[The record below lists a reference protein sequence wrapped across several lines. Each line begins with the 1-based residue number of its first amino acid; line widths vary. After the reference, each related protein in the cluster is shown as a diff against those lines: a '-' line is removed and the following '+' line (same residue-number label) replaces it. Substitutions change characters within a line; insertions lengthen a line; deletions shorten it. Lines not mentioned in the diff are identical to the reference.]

1 MSLLAILDTSVTG
14 TRDENVELSK
24 ATQHY
29 ALVGAEHH
37 FESFLAVTGTSFK
50 AVAFPDPL
58 LFLSRLALTK

>member
-50 AVAFPDPL
+50 AAFPDPL

>member
-50 AVAFPDPL
+50 DL
-58 LFLSRLALTK
+58 LDC